1 MDVFALYVKTRKHN
15 TQIMSDLD
23 AYIQEIA
30 VTYGYADVLY
40 SRTGAE
46 RIEW

>member
-15 TQIMSDLD
+15 TQIMCDID

-30 VTYGYADVLY
+30 VTYGYYALHPH
-40 SRTGAE
+40 RRGAN
-46 RIEW
+46 